1 MFLKSHLYKVQK
13 KIKLIYVMQSQDIDT
28 LGLRNWEGA

>member
-13 KIKLIYVMQSQDIDT
+13 KIKLIYVIQSQDIDT
-28 LGLRNWEGA
+28 LGA